1 MAVVKAALVGGP
13 MYDGLYTRLKEFE
26 QKTGIHVEVGFKGD
40 HPSLNEHVAEHGG
53 EYDLV
58 STHSKYS
65 PSQSKF
71 LRPLDD
77 LLTREELAGF
87 EPSTLELMRY
97 RGQLLQLP
105 RVIDAKII
113 LYRKDLFDDP
123 SMNFVFKQQFERE
136 LAPPQTWDEL
146 VEIASFFNQGAGRN
160 GFVFP
165 GKESGLFGHFYEIL
179 ESAGGELF
187 TADLEPGFVSD
198 AGRYAVTTLVKLYR
212 EAAPRELIDWH
223 YDQVAAH
230 FQSGKAAMTTD
241 WPGAYHGYQSAP
253 AIKSRFDIAIYPSGP
268 SGKRRVYSGGH
279 SFALTTGT
287 RDVPAALEL
296 LRFLTS
302 EESQFDDAQR
312 GSVVARPAA
321 MKKIRAQSP
330 PGSREA
336 RRLEILETTMRE
348 CMAIPPKFPEYPAC
362 EDAIWDSVRSA
373 LTGKLDID
381 GALKSAAD
389 AVRRARTEHAHR

>member
-1 MAVVKAALVGGP
+1 MAVLKVALVGGP
-13 MYDGLYTRLKEFE
+13 MYDGLYARLAQFE
-26 QKTGIHVEVGFKGD
+26 KNSGVRVEVGFKGD
-40 HPSLNEHVAEHGG
+40 HPALNEHVAAHGA
-53 EYDLV
+53 EYDLI

-65 PSQSKF
+65 PSQSEF
-71 LRPLDD
+71 LRPLDS
-77 LLTREELAGF
+77 LLSKDELTGF

-105 RVIDAKII
+105 RVIDAKI
-113 LYRKDLFDDP
+113 LFYRKDLFQDP
-123 SMNFVFKQQFERE
+123 SIQFVFKKQFERE
-136 LAPPQTWDEL
+136 FAPPQTWDEL
-146 VEIASFFNQGAGRN
+146 VEIAAFCNQGTGRN

-198 AGRYAVTTLVKLYR
+198 AGRYAVSTLVHLYR

-223 YDQVAAH
+223 YDQVATH
-230 FQSGKAAMTTD
+230 FQAGNAAMTTD
-241 WPGAYHGYQSAP
+241 WPGAYHGYQNAP
-253 AIKSRFDIAIYPSGP
+253 AIKSRFDVAIYPTGP

-279 SFALTTGT
+279 SFALTSGT

-302 EESQFDDAQR
+302 EESQLDDAKR
-312 GSVVARPAA
+312 GSVVPRPAA
-321 MKKIRAQSP
+321 MKKIREQCE

-362 EDAIWDSVRSA
+362 EDAIWDSVRGA
-373 LTGKLDID
+373 LTGKYDIN
-381 GALKSAAD
+381 GALNAAAD
-389 AVRRARTEHAHR
+389 AVRRAKKEHAHR